1 MHNKCMINA
10 MSTSIDLKRLQHWVL
25 LADELNFSRAAE
37 RANLSQTAFS
47 RSIQA
52 LESELGTRLF
62 DRDTRSVQE
71 TAVGRHLI
79 TRARDVLARA
89 HDLGRDAHDMA
100 HAQGGEL
107 SFGASLM
114 AVNGVLHGI
123 LPQLH
128 QHSPRL
134 KLNVEVSQWL
144 MLLQHLEQQTIEFF
158 VAYPGTL
165 AYDPRF
171 TVTALP
177 PERASVYCRADHPL
191 LTQATTPTPS
201 QLPNYPWAA
210 IQLSDTLA
218 VGLRKLFNMPPGSTL
233 PLALSCDNLALL
245 RETTLASNTLL
256 LSWSSWV
263 HADLQAGV
271 LIDLG
276 ALLEPSLPKQAMQ
289 MECAI
294 VQLAGRTPSPA
305 AQRLMAL
312 IMASA
317 STKLAQRR

>member
-1 MHNKCMINA
+1 MINA

-71 TAVGRHLI
+71 TAVGRLLI
-79 TRARDVLARA
+79 TRARDLLARA

-100 HAQGGEL
+100 HAEGGEL

-128 QHSPRL
+128 LHSPRL
-134 KLNVEVSQWL
+134 KLSVEVSQWL
-144 MLLQHLEQQTIEFF
+144 ILLQHLEQQTIEFF

-165 AYDPRF
+165 AHDPRF
-171 TVTALP
+171 IVTALP
-177 PERASVYCRADHPL
+177 PEPASIYCRANHPL
-191 LTQATTPTPS
+191 ITQATPPVPS
-201 QLPNYPWAA
+201 QLPSYPWAA
-210 IQLSDTLA
+210 VQLSGA
-218 VGLRKLFNMPPGSTL
+218 VADGLRRIFNMPPGSTL

-245 RETTLASNTLL
+245 RETTLASDTLL
-256 LSWSSWV
+256 LTWSSWMQ
-263 HADLQAGV
+263 ADLLAGV
-271 LIDLG
+271 LVDLG
-276 ALLEPSLPKQAMQ
+276 ARLEPPLPKQAMQ
-289 MECAI
+289 LECAI

-312 IMASA
+312 IMARV
-317 STKLAQRR
+317 STKLAQRP